1 MHNPKAAK
9 RDEEIAQRKIAEYK
23 SHLKDSTYSIYADTT
38 QRMDKLL
45 AFDNQFTNSYFDR
58 ISEQPS
64 LGRSNMRLLPL
75 FRFTLMQPDTSRIEA
90 SNRYTLQ
97 RVKDFE
103 KKLDNP
109 YLVLSNRPTNIGADS
124 LAMLDSRYAKI
135 LRQNPRD
142 WLLQVQYAI
151 SQSLIRQFTNSVGA
165 YSSAIAD
172 NAANPFL
179 YFNRAVTRAE
189 MIDFISG
196 LDNPYQRI
204 SIDSDPANKLTNTHA
219 RTYNYDEAIADLDKT
234 LRLFPNFAEAYYN
247 RGTLLA
253 LSGKLPEA
261 FEDISKAIELNPE
274 DLTYRAELAVVNLR
288 VGRYEEALNV
298 LKAALEK
305 DPKYAEAYRLMG
317 IAQLQMKKDKEACA
331 SFAKAKELGD
341 PNVDALIEK
350 HCK

>member
-1 MHNPKAAK
+1 
-9 RDEEIAQRKIAEYK
+9 
-23 SHLKDSTYSIYADTT
+23 
-38 QRMDKLL
+38 
-45 AFDNQFTNSYFDR
+45 
-58 ISEQPS
+58 
-64 LGRSNMRLLPL
+64 MRLLPL

-247 RGTLLA
+247 RGNAAGSFRQTARGLRRFLESHRTESPLRRSVLQPGHDPNLYERHAQGLPRPLESRRAGHYLGLRNPQTLH
-253 LSGKLPEA
+253 G
-261 FEDISKAIELNPE
+261 
-274 DLTYRAELAVVNLR
+274 
-288 VGRYEEALNV
+288 G
-298 LKAALEK
+298 
-305 DPKYAEAYRLMG
+305 AYR
-317 IAQLQMKKDKEACA
+317 
-331 SFAKAKELGD
+331 SFLTNNNQFNKL
-341 PNVDALIEK
+341 
-350 HCK
+350 